1 MIAGSLLWAVALGYV
16 GLLFAVAW
24 WGERTVDAPRPARLR
39 IAVYALALAVYCSSW
54 TFYGAVGT
62 ATRSGLGYLPIYL
75 GPILLFWL
83 GWRVL
88 ERLILASAAHNVVSI
103 GDFLSA
109 RYGRAP
115 MLAAVVALLAVT
127 AAIPYVALQ
136 FKAVGM
142 SVAVL
147 SGTPASMAWYRDP
160 ALAVALLLAAFS
172 IGFGTRRIDATEH
185 HRGMV
190 LAIALESL
198 VKLVAFIAIGLL
210 ALGLLPGVGDGLLA
224 TLQSGAERL
233 RQPLPS
239 AFLAQT
245 LLGLLA
251 IICLPRQ
258 FHVAVVECL
267 DPADLRPAR
276 WLFIGYLAIFSLLV
290 LPIALAGQAVL
301 PADIDP
307 DRYMLALPLAQGNAL
322 LSLAAFV
329 GGLSAATGMVI
340 VASVALA
347 TMVSNDLVVPLL
359 LKRKAVVSG
368 EEVLWIRRATIVL
381 LALLAFVWHRYA
393 AVHDLAENGL
403 LAFAAV
409 AQFAPALIGALYW
422 RGATRRGAVAGL
434 LAGGLLWLWCL
445 FLPTLLSTANA
456 APHWIAHGP
465 FGIDWLRPQGL
476 FGLDGLDPL
485 SHGVLV
491 SLLANIGTFVVVS
504 LRRRPL
510 LQDQLAAA
518 GFLDPYAQRP
528 QLAPGGFAGKLPA
541 GELQALA
548 AHVLGEEDARVA
560 FTDYAAAQG
569 QSWQPEQPADRALV
583 QFTERL
589 LSAAIGAASARATLT
604 SLMRGSGMELGDM
617 VALLDRTSHALRFNR
632 EVLSTTLDNMPQ
644 GVSVIDEQQ
653 RLVTWNR
660 RYQEMFDYPEGM
672 LFVGRPVQELIRYN
686 ARRDGIPAAGIED
699 YVLRRTQSLR
709 AGQAYSRERV
719 RADGRVL
726 QMHGQ
731 PLAGGGYVTSYHD
744 ITGLK
749 RAEQALREANETLE
763 ARVESRTREAEAA
776 QQSKLRFLAAVS
788 HDVLQ
793 PMNAARLFASALR
806 EGATGEQAHLAER
819 IDASLRAAEDLLD
832 GLLDISRMDAGTLVP
847 EVGVVDA
854 GELLREL
861 AAQYAPIAQR
871 RGLQLRTRL
880 PRVPV
885 AVASDRRLLRRA
897 LQNFLANALRY
908 TRHGGVLLAARRRG
922 GRWSLEIWDTGPGIP
937 EHHLTQIFEE
947 FRRFDA
953 EAGVERGLGIGLSI
967 CQRIAGVLGHALGV
981 RSRVGHGSVFRLQAD
996 AAALPPP
1003 AQEPAAAPT
1012 PADALAGL
1020 RVLCVDNDAEILA
1033 GMRTLLGR
1041 WQVHVLDAATVD
1053 QALAEMARQ
1062 PQVLLVDYHLHDRLD
1077 GLELVRALRAAAGSP
1092 LPAALLTGDG
1102 SDALKQAARAVGCS
1116 VLTKPVRPASLRAFL
1131 AQQAQAPA

>member
-24 WGERTVDAPRPARLR
+24 WGERTIGRPRSRSPRV
-39 IAVYALALAVYCSSW
+39 AVYALAMAVYCSSW

-62 ATRSGLGYLPIYL
+62 ATRSGLGFLPIYL
-75 GPILLFWL
+75 GPILLLWL

-88 ERLILASAAHNVVSI
+88 ERLILATGAHNVVSI

-115 MLAAVVALLAVT
+115 LLAALVAMLAVT

-147 SGTPASMAWYRDP
+147 AGSSASGDWYRDP
-160 ALAVALLLAAFS
+160 ALAVALLLAAFA
-172 IGFGTRRIDATEH
+172 IGFGTRSIDATEH

-198 VKLVAFIAIGLL
+198 VKLLAFVAIGVL
-210 ALGLLPGVGDGLLA
+210 ALGLLPGNGDGLARALA
-224 TLQSGAERL
+224 DGAERL

-245 LLGLLA
+245 VLALLA
-251 IICLPRQ
+251 IVCLPRQ
-258 FHVAVVECL
+258 FHVAVVECQ

-276 WLFIGYLAIFSLLV
+276 WLFIGYLVVFSALV
-290 LPIALAGQAVL
+290 LPIALAGQALL
-301 PADIDP
+301 PAGTQP
-307 DRYMLALPLAQGNAL
+307 DSYVLALPLAQGNHV
-322 LSLAAFV
+322 LSLVAFI

-359 LKRKAVVSG
+359 LRRRAVVGRSD
-368 EEVLWIRRATIVL
+368 VLWIRRATIVL
-381 LALLAFVWHRYA
+381 LALLAFAWHRLTD
-393 AVHDLAENGL
+393 VSDLAGNGL

-409 AQFAPALIGALYW
+409 AQFAPALIGGLYW
-422 RGATRRGAVAGL
+422 RGATRRGALAGL
-434 LAGGLLWLWCL
+434 LTGGALWLWCL
-445 FLPTLLSTANA
+445 FLPALLHDGQAMPA
-456 APHWIAHGP
+456 WIADGP
-465 FGIDWLRPQGL
+465 WGIGWLRPRAL

-485 SHGVLV
+485 THGVLV
-491 SLLANIGTFVVVS
+491 SLLANVATFVVVS

-528 QLAPGGFAGKLPA
+528 QLAPGGFAGKLPG
-541 GELQALA
+541 GELESLA
-548 AHVLGEEDARVA
+548 AHVLGADEARSA
-560 FTDYAAAQG
+560 FHEYATAQG
-569 QSWQPEQPADRALV
+569 QRWQPEQPADRALV
-583 QFTERL
+583 QFTEDL
-589 LSAAIGAASARATLT
+589 LSSAIGAASARATLT

-632 EVLSTTLDNMPQ
+632 QVLSTTLDNVPQ
-644 GVSVIDEQQ
+644 GVSVIDARQ

-660 RYQEMFDYPEGM
+660 RYQELFGYPEGM
-672 LFVGRPVQELIRYN
+672 LFVGRPVADLIRWN
-686 ARRDGIPAAGIED
+686 AVRDGIDAASIEEH
-699 YVLRRTQSLR
+699 VQRRTEHLR
-709 AGQAYSRERV
+709 AGQPYSRERV
-719 RADGRVL
+719 REDGRVFHM
-726 QMHGQ
+726 QGQ

-744 ITGLK
+744 ITEHK

-763 ARVESRTREAEAA
+763 ARVEARTREADAA
-776 QQSKLRFLAAVS
+776 QQAKLRFLAAVS

-806 EGATGEQAHLAER
+806 EGASGEQAHLAER

-847 EVGVVDA
+847 QVGVVDA

-871 RGLQLRTRL
+871 RNLQLRIHL
-880 PRVPV
+880 PPVPV
-885 AVASDRRLLRRA
+885 AVLSDRRLLRRA

-908 TRHGGVLLAARRRG
+908 TRHGGVLLAARRRQG
-922 GRWSLEIWDTGPGIP
+922 QWSLEVWDTGPGIP
-937 EHHLTQIFEE
+937 PNHIDQIFEE

-967 CQRIAGVLGHALGV
+967 CQRIAGVLGHGLAV
-981 RSRVGHGSVFRLQAD
+981 RSRVGRGSVFSLRAQATAPAVP
-996 AAALPPP
+996 AADPAEPSPP
-1003 AQEPAAAPT
+1003 A
-1012 PADALAGL
+1012 DVLAGL
-1020 RVLCVDNDAEILA
+1020 RVLCVDNDGEILA
-1033 GMRTLLGR
+1033 GMRTLLAR
-1041 WQVHVLDAATVD
+1041 WQVQVATAATVE
-1053 QALAEMARQ
+1053 QALAAMDPL
-1062 PQVLLVDYHLHDRLD
+1062 PQVLLVDYHLHDRMD
-1077 GLELVRALRAAAGSP
+1077 GLQLVRALRERAGAT

-1102 SDALKQAARAVGCS
+1102 SDALQQAARADGVR
-1116 VLTKPVRPASLRAFL
+1116 VLTKPVKPASLRAFL
-1131 AQQAQAPA
+1131 AAQAGRD